1 MFLQLTIIIILTKT
15 ATYVRATCWATF
27 CKIILYRYSYC
38 KNMQHSF
45 VFSGC
50 VLMCELVRTK
60 PQLHCCCTFQDII
73 CVSFI
78 SWKYL
83 LRFFLEIFWFHCLQS
98 FPSGHIT
105 NSKVVWNS
113 KQCKIYFEMFN
124 FLLVFPS
131 TFVGLIACA
140 IETSIVLNY
149 LRYWYYICWC
159 DFAFGQIM
167 Y

>member
-1 MFLQLTIIIILTKT
+1 MEKIVQIDIRTYNAEHTKSGIIVQKYNLRANFLQLTIIIVFTKT
-15 ATYVRATCWATF
+15 ATYVRSTCWATF

-50 VLMCELVRTK
+50 VFMCELVRTK

-83 LRFFLEIFWFHCLQS
+83 LRFFLRFSDFIVCNLSLRDTLTIQKLYEIQNNARFILKCLIFSLCSHQ
-98 FPSGHIT
+98 H
-105 NSKVVWNS
+105 
-113 KQCKIYFEMFN
+113 
-124 FLLVFPS
+124 LLV
-131 TFVGLIACA
+131 
-140 IETSIVLNY
+140 
-149 LRYWYYICWC
+149 
-159 DFAFGQIM
+159 
-167 Y
+167 